1 MAAMSLTR
9 ELDDA
14 VRRLQVDPYSPS
26 YCIDD
31 AARAYKAMAEVLQ
44 RRQKEEME
52 EERAK
57 IRRELEQRAKN
68 LELAA
73 RFHAAVFEPDPSK
86 RAQQGDEDWELVESP
101 NQRGLE
107 KSPAP
112 PPPTPATH
120 PSSPSTQHASPS
132 GIFVLDENDEDFMGV
147 E

>member
-44 RRQKEEME
+44 RRRKEEME

-107 KSPAP
+107 KSPARHRRRRP
-112 PPPTPATH
+112 RILPARARSTPRRAAFLSWMKMTR
-120 PSSPSTQHASPS
+120 
-132 GIFVLDENDEDFMGV
+132 ILWE
-147 E
+147 